1 MAHSS
6 SKHAKKL
13 LDLMPNGTL
22 MKDKHTTTT
31 NHYKWWLAVALFFV
45 LIENDWAKVIAELGI
60 STTETLIERWEKEF
74 GLPDGL
80 IDIAATLAERRAN
93 ILLKKGG
100 LNLLAIAEFQ
110 AIIDRLDFDATLANS
125 VLVRFPPYDVPFYPL
140 DTVTWKFVVLIYAD
154 IDDAAILELIDYL
167 ETLIPIN
174 VSILTYDV

>member
-1 MAHSS
+1 MAHSNA
-6 SKHAKKL
+6 KHAKKL

-31 NHYKWWLAVALFFV
+31 NHYKWWLAIAMYFV

-93 ILLKKGG
+93 VLLKKGG
-100 LNLLAIAEFQ
+100 LNLLTIAEFQ
-110 AIIDRLDFDATLANS
+110 AILDRLDIDATLINS
-125 VLVRFPPYDVPFYPL
+125 TTIRYPPYSVPFYPL
-140 DTVTWKFVVLIYAD
+140 DTVTWKFVVGITAD
-154 IDDAAILELIDYL
+154 LSDAAILELIDYL
-167 ETLIPIN
+167 ETLLPIN
-174 VSILTYDV
+174 VAILTYDV